1 MTGVTG
7 KLFFRTD
14 YIQLNSVYLGLQDF
28 GVIRF
33 ATCV

>member
-14 YIQLNSVYLGLQDF
+14 YLRLNSVYFLNLQDF
-28 GVIRF
+28 EVIRF
-33 ATCV
+33 ST